1 MAGKKL
7 YKKGIILEYVAFTDE
22 SQITASRFQ
31 SLSAFSIHKSLW
43 NKAQNEITD
52 ILKDSDI
59 SEFKWQKLKDA
70 KYYFCAKKII
80 NFVFE
85 NIRDHKMR
93 IDTLVWDTH
102 DSRHTI
108 QGRDDMANYERMFF
122 HLLSGSMKRRPKSA
136 KWDIRPDQ
144 RNGIDW
150 STINDCLAAKGRQQD
165 FHHSLFGSFFSDQHF
180 SIESFQEQCSMAEP
194 LIQVADLF
202 SGMAVFSKDSYS
214 GYAQWKQQKAP
225 SLFEEE
231 SVSFTNRESYRFQ
244 LLDLFNNKCK
254 AGKYG
259 VGLDSKQCLFTY
271 DPKNPINFWHYE
283 PQHDNDKA
291 PVRGEI

>member
-1 MAGKKL
+1 M
-7 YKKGIILEYVAFTDE
+7 EYVVFTDE

-31 SLSAFSIHKSLW
+31 SLSAFSIRK
-43 NKAQNEITD
+43 KAWEKVQEEISG
-52 ILKDSDI
+52 ILNSSNV

-70 KYYFCAKKII
+70 KYYFCAEKII
-80 NFVFE
+80 NFVFT
-85 NIRDHKMR
+85 NIQNHKMR
-93 IDTLVWDTH
+93 IDTLIWDTH
-102 DSRHTI
+102 DSRHKI

-150 STINDCLAAKGRQQD
+150 STIHDCLSAKGRQQNL
-165 FHHSLFGSFFSDQHF
+165 HHNLFGVFFSDTHY
-180 SIESFQEQCSMAEP
+180 SIESFQEQCSKAEP

-214 GYAQWKQQKAP
+214 SYAQWKQQKAP

-231 SVSFTNRESYRFQ
+231 SVSFTNRETYRFK

-254 AGKYG
+254 SGKYG

-271 DPKNPINFWHYE
+271 DPKNPINFWYYE
-283 PQHDNDKA
+283 PQHDYDKA
-291 PVRGEI
+291 PIKGEI